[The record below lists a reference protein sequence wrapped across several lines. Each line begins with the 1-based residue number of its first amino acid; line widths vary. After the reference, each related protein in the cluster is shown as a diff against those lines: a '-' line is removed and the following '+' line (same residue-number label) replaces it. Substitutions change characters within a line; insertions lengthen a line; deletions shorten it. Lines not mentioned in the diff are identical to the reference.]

1 MNARLISLSA
11 RIAALLALP
20 LLALLFPNLAHA
32 VPSFGRQMGVECE
45 VCQTASPQ
53 RPPCGRRFTRG
64 GNAMGAP
71 TPADAPFFDKVPL
84 SALLQVSRTATKNT
98 DTPGAT
104 GADFPRDRDTFIQA
118 AGLYYAGRI
127 TDRSGALAQY
137 SYDGV
142 ERKWAMEMFDARYAD
157 STTLGGRELLWGFT
171 LNNAPTL
178 SDIYNS
184 TPVWA
189 FPHTA
194 SVSVMPNASPLVDM
208 GLMSQVGGVGAYGL
222 WNDLLYAEFAL
233 YRSADSGI
241 FRPLAAGVAV
251 ENVVNR
257 TAPYWRLALQRETG
271 SHSFSVGTYGLAAR
285 IDVDPE
291 QPELGADRFRDV
303 ALDAQ
308 YQYLSGNHAFS
319 TSATWIRE
327 KQDRDASF
335 GQGLVSNP
343 STVLKTFRAD
353 VHYVYR
359 GTYAGILQVFDT
371 RGDADELRYN
381 TGMPVMGSVN
391 GRPDSRGWIAELDYL
406 ADVDWMPV
414 VQHAKFALRY
424 TAYTEFN
431 GAGSNYD
438 GFGRD
443 AKDNNSVFLLVWF
456 LL

>member
-1 MNARLISLSA
+1 
-11 RIAALLALP
+11 
-20 LLALLFPNLAHA
+20 
-32 VPSFGRQMGVECE
+32 
-45 VCQTASPQ
+45 
-53 RPPCGRRFTRG
+53 
-64 GNAMGAP
+64 
-71 TPADAPFFDKVPL
+71 
-84 SALLQVSRTATKNT
+84 
-98 DTPGAT
+98 
-104 GADFPRDRDTFIQA
+104 
-118 AGLYYAGRI
+118 
-127 TDRSGALAQY
+127 
-137 SYDGV
+137 
-142 ERKWAMEMFDARYAD
+142 
-157 STTLGGRELLWGFT
+157 
-171 LNNAPTL
+171 
-178 SDIYNS
+178 
-184 TPVWA
+184 
-189 FPHTA
+189 
-194 SVSVMPNASPLVDM
+194 
-208 GLMSQVGGVGAYGL
+208 
-222 WNDLLYAEFAL
+222 
-233 YRSADSGI
+233 
-241 FRPLAAGVAV
+241 
-251 ENVVNR
+251 VVNR